1 MIIAVLERKAHITL
15 INRDIYVNV
24 VGGLRPEGTSTDLAA
39 ALAIWSDEK
48 GVKLPAGM
56 LAIGEIGLTGDLRP
70 VQSAEKLVKEAAR
83 LGFKTVLLPA
93 RSLEKLPSRPDG
105 IKLVGVRTLLEAI
118 TAASQISQKQQ
129 LQ

>member
-1 MIIAVLERKAHITL
+1 MKTLRLTTFLFAAGLLLNSVFAYAV
-15 INRDIYVNV
+15 DI
-24 VGGLRPEGTSTDLAA
+24 STAADLAA

-48 GVKLPAGM
+48 GVKLPAGL

-83 LGFKTVLLPA
+83 LGFKTVLLPS

-129 LQ
+129 LK